1 VPLDIN
7 NHSHG
12 VTDCLFFLTMV
23 HSKQIVVAGLIV
35 NVFSLAR
42 LADSPRPIVGLFFL
56 HGRNGSASAIEGYV
70 ETILRESQPPQG
82 LDDGRDLMIITFVCY
97 LGHANCLR
105 SECLRIIEIMVHDL

>member
-1 VPLDIN
+1 MPLDIN